1 MSQAAPP
8 LSRVI
13 AGVDGCRAGWIALAL
28 VPGDP
33 RPRLMVRARFAD
45 LVDELGPG
53 AIVAV
58 DMPIGLPDRIS
69 GPGRGPEQA
78 IRPCLGARQSSVFSI
93 PARAAVEATTYQE
106 ACDLAQQ
113 TSDPPKK
120 VSKQAF
126 FLFGRIL
133 EIDRLLQADP
143 DLRDRVFECH
153 PEFAFC
159 RLNGMVAMATPKKVR
174 GAVNPAGVAERK
186 HLLERHGLDP
196 DLFAG
201 GPPRG
206 AAMDDLLDAAV
217 NLVMAGRHARGL
229 TEPFP
234 AEPARDR
241 HGIMIA
247 IHG

>member
-1 MSQAAPP
+1 MD
-8 LSRVI
+8 RVT
-13 AGVDGCRAGWIALAL
+13 AGVDGCRGGWIALTL

-33 RPRLMVRARFAD
+33 RPRIMVRARFAD
-45 LVDELGPG
+45 LADELGPG
-53 AIVAV
+53 AILAV
-58 DMPIGLPDRIS
+58 DMPMGLPERIS
-69 GPGRGPEQA
+69 GAGRGPEQA
-78 IRPCLGARQSSVFSI
+78 IRPHLGARQSSVFSI
-93 PARAAVEATTYQE
+93 PARAAVEAPTYRE
-106 ACDLAQQ
+106 ACERAQQ

-133 EIDRLLQADP
+133 EIDRLLQMDP
-143 DLRDRVFECH
+143 GLRDRIFECH

-159 RLNGMVAMATPKKVR
+159 RLNGMVAMATPKKIR
-174 GAVNPAGVAERK
+174 GAVNPAGVTERTA
-186 HLLERHGLDP
+186 LLARHGIDP
-196 DLFAG
+196 DILAA

-206 AAMDDLLDAAV
+206 AAMDDVLDAAV

-229 TEPFP
+229 TSPFP